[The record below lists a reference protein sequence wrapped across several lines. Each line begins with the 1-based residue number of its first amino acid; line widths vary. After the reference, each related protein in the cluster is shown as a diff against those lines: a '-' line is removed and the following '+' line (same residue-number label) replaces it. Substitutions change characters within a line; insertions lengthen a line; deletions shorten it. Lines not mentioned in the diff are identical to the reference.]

1 MRFATNALFAVAAT
15 LLCMA
20 PAHAAYPDRPIRLI
34 VPWAPGGSTDALA
47 RLVAEKLTASLG
59 QPVIVENKPGASGNI
74 GSDFVAK
81 SKPDG
86 YTLLVGLGN
95 THVVN
100 PAIYANMPFKGVEDF
115 TPVAMLGFV
124 TTTMVV
130 NPEVPVSNV
139 AEFIAYAKANPGK
152 LAYASAGVG
161 SSTHLDGAVFA
172 KLAGIDMLHVPFKG
186 GAPAMQE
193 TIAGRTQVQFSAAN
207 LTLPQ
212 VNAGKL
218 KLLAVTGSKRAAIL
232 PNVPTV
238 AETLP
243 GFDKAVWYGVFGPAG
258 MPKELTNKLNA
269 EINRFM
275 NAPEQKKTLE
285 DIGIEVSNETPDQF
299 RATLHKEADFYG
311 KLIKDLNIQAE

>member
-1 MRFATNALFAVAAT
+1 MRYVVHALFAITAA
-15 LLCMA
+15 LLAMS
-20 PAHAAYPDRPIRLI
+20 PAQAAYPDRPIRLI
-34 VPWAPGGSTDALA
+34 VPWAPGGSTDVLA
-47 RLVAEKLTASLG
+47 RLVAEKLTLSLG

-74 GSDFVAK
+74 GTDLVAK
-81 SKPDG
+81 AKPDG
-86 YTLLVGLGN
+86 YTLLVSLGN

-100 PAIYANMPFKGVEDF
+100 PAIYPKMPFRGVEDF
-115 TPVAMLGFV
+115 TPIAMLGFV

-130 NPEVPVSNV
+130 NPAVPVSNV

-172 KLAGIDMLHVPFKG
+172 KMAGIDMLHVPFKG
-186 GAPAMQE
+186 GAPAMQD

-243 GFDKAVWYGVFGPAG
+243 GFNKSVWYGVFGPAG
-258 MPKELTNKLNA
+258 MPRDLTDKLNA
-269 EINRFM
+269 EINRLM

-285 DIGIEVSNETPDQF
+285 DIGVEVSNDSPERF
-299 RATLHKEADFYG
+299 MATLHSEAEFYG
-311 KLIKDLNIQAE
+311 KLIRELNIQAE

>member
-1 MRFATNALFAVAAT
+1 MRLATNASFAIAAT
-15 LLCMA
+15 LLCLA

-47 RLVAEKLTASLG
+47 RLVADKLTVSLG

-74 GSDFVAK
+74 GSELVAK

-100 PAIYANMPFKGVEDF
+100 PAMYTNMTFKGVEDF
-115 TPVAMLGFV
+115 TPIAMLGFV

-130 NPEVPVSNV
+130 NPAVPVSNV

-243 GFDKAVWYGVFGPAG
+243 GFDKGVWYGVFGPAG

-269 EINRFM
+269 EINRLM

-299 RATLHKEADFYG
+299 RATLQKEAEYYG